1 MTGWKKHLGWII
13 SVAFLI
19 LAFRKVE
26 WAEFADSISKVA
38 WWEPLMVAAIYLFGY
53 SVRGLRSYILLPGL
67 SWAQALGGVFVG
79 YATNNV
85 LPARLGE
92 VVRAHVVGKA
102 AGIKRSVALSS
113 VLVERIFDGCAIVV
127 LLLVG
132 AADLNLP
139 EWALKARW
147 WGIALFSAAF
157 AGVLLVGWSSAF
169 WERLLPQHRGAEI
182 VRGLLQ
188 GIALAVRSVPILLMV
203 ATSSLCIW
211 LIEGLMFFACASAL
225 QIEISPRGA
234 LFVMSMV
241 NLGVL
246 IPSSPGGLGLFQY
259 FCILSLT
266 FLGATTAAASA
277 YSVVIHVCQYLPVT
291 VIGLVWLR
299 QLGEH
304 LPTSRTDS
312 LGEPSHEDVER
323 KAREKLGAAPTVL

>member
-13 SVAFLI
+13 SAAFLI
-19 LAFRKVE
+19 LAFRQVA
-26 WAEFADSISKVA
+26 WTEFTRSILKVA
-38 WWEPLMVAAIYLFGY
+38 WWEPLMIVAIYLIGY

-67 SWAQALGGVFVG
+67 SFGQALGGVFVG

-132 AADLNLP
+132 AADLDLP
-139 EWALKARW
+139 EWALQARW
-147 WGIALFSAAF
+147 WGIALFSVAF
-157 AGVLLVGWSSAF
+157 AGVLLVGWTSAF
-169 WERLLPQHRGAEI
+169 WERLLPEHSVAEL
-182 VRGLLQ
+182 VRGLLR
-188 GIALAVRSVPILLMV
+188 GIALAVRSVPVLLLV
-203 ATSSLCIW
+203 ATSSLGIW
-211 LIEGLMFFACASAL
+211 LIEGVMFLACASAL
-225 QIEISPRGA
+225 QIEISLRGA
-234 LFVMSMV
+234 LFVMSIV

-259 FCILSLT
+259 FCIISLQ
-266 FLGATTAAASA
+266 FLGATKADASA
-277 YSVVIHVCQYLPVT
+277 YSVLLHACQYLPIT

-299 QLGEH
+299 QLGEQ
-304 LPTSRTDS
+304 LPTTSATSGGSRA
-312 LGEPSHEDVER
+312 EDALER
-323 KAREKLGAAPTVL
+323 LGAA